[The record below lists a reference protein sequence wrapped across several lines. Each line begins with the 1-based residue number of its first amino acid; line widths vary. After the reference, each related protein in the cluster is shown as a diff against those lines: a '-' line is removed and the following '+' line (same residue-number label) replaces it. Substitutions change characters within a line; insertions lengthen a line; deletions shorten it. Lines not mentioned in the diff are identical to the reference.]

1 MGPGTG
7 TRDSQLLIQGMLIP
21 AKKQTN
27 KKNSLSIYLVPC
39 TILELEDGTL
49 KKTDPTKVTV

>member
-7 TRDSQLLIQGMLIP
+7 TRDSQLLIQGMLIS
-21 AKKQTN
+21 AKQTN
-27 KKNSLSIYLVPC
+27 KQKNSLSIYLVPC